1 MRTYHPVSHED
12 SMNDPIS
19 VEAWIRGRF
28 VALPGA
34 KVTAGPANVRMVHL
48 PRTPEMARLLRVPG
62 VSVDHLQAELVLT
75 LDGSECAQAVVTA
88 ENAQYVEVTALV

>member
-1 MRTYHPVSHED
+1 MS
-12 SMNDPIS
+12 SPIP

-34 KVTAGPANVRMVHL
+34 TVTDGPANVRMVRL
-48 PRTPEMARLLRVPG
+48 PRTPEMARLLRVPD
-62 VSVDHLQAELVLT
+62 VSVDHLQAALVLT

-88 ENAQYVEVTALV
+88 ENVDYVEVTALV